1 MVLHRG
7 DAPVVMP
14 GPSLDATTVP
24 ARGGG
29 HGGGLGDRVSRRGVS
44 DHVGQC
50 ADRNECA
57 GRHPPVHPGQARKS
71 RVARQLCSVAPHPWW

>member
-14 GPSLDATTVP
+14 GPSLDATVP

-29 HGGGLGDRVSRRGVS
+29 NGGGLGDRVSRRGVC
-44 DHVGQC
+44 DHVGQR
-50 ADRNECA
+50 ADRDDGA
-57 GRHPPVHPGQARKS
+57 GRHPPVQPSQARNS
-71 RVARQLCSVAPHPWW
+71 RVARKLCSVAPHPWW